1 MSRRLGIDAN
11 ILVRLAVA
19 DDRRQAEAVAALMA
33 KLGKEDAL
41 YINISVLLETN
52 WVLRRLYGYDR
63 PSVLAFL
70 QAVLERRE
78 FDVADYEAVGNALH
92 LCRMANVDFADALLS
107 ELNRL
112 AGCAATLTF
121 DQKAAARVPG
131 MELLA

>member
-1 MSRRLGIDAN
+1 MTRRLGIDAN

-19 DDRRQAEAVAALMA
+19 DDAHQVNVVAALLA
-33 KLGKEDAL
+33 RLQGEETL
-41 YINISVLLETN
+41 YVNISVLLETN

-63 PSVLAFL
+63 AAVLGFL

-78 FDVADYEAVGNALH
+78 FEIADYEAVGNALY
-92 LCRMANVDFADALLS
+92 LCRTANVDFADALLS
-107 ELNRL
+107 EMNRL
-112 AGCAATLTF
+112 AGCSATLTF

>member
-19 DDRRQAEAVAALMA
+19 DDRRQADAVTALMA
-33 KLGKEDAL
+33 KLGKEEAL

-63 PSVLAFL
+63 HSVLAFL

-78 FDVADYEAVGNALH
+78 FEVADYEAVGNALH

-121 DQKAAARVPG
+121 DRKAAARVPG